1 MAGLMASLSLLL
13 DHVGLAALA
22 AVTFFV
28 GAFSAVVVVRYNLNF
43 LKVFPLWCL
52 KQVTKVAGPNSHWL
66 WLFAF
71 IFGFNS
77 LAMFVYMSCGLIMF
91 LPTIVNFLTGMHL
104 AIIFAASR
112 EVEAAMA
119 ESQANTPNP
128 AWPSPTEVPSSTE
141 PRPSPS
147 SRSAVSEG
155 VAAICGVL
163 VIVLELPAFWF
174 SIALG
179 MSLSDLVWAEHSSQT
194 VCAAYVP
201 RATAYAQII
210 VPVLAVSA
218 AAEAVAIKGL
228 GAYSHRVT
236 KGKPSDV

>member
-1 MAGLMASLSLLL
+1 MAGLMSSLSLLL

-128 AWPSPTEVPSSTE
+128 AWP
-141 PRPSPS
+141 
-147 SRSAVSEG
+147 
-155 VAAICGVL
+155 
-163 VIVLELPAFWF
+163 
-174 SIALG
+174 
-179 MSLSDLVWAEHSSQT
+179 
-194 VCAAYVP
+194 
-201 RATAYAQII
+201 
-210 VPVLAVSA
+210 
-218 AAEAVAIKGL
+218 
-228 GAYSHRVT
+228 
-236 KGKPSDV
+236 